1 MAKYHA
7 FINRLQQ
14 VRAGMQRLHAVK
26 AAGHLQPG
34 VAAVE
39 KRQKKQLAPGFRQA
53 GDGLIDLIK
62 REIAPLGGK
71 PFEVAG

>member
-1 MAKYHA
+1 MAEYHA

-39 KRQKKQLAPGFRQA
+39 KRQKKTRSRLSA
-53 GDGLIDLIK
+53 GWRRPD
-62 REIAPLGGK
+62 
-71 PFEVAG
+71 